1 MYASDLT
8 HQKRAAAVFRN
19 LQLQK
24 EWFATGQTIRI
35 LGQKGGNDYAYMT
48 QIEEGCIADKCWQFY
63 IPTKNNLGNGPISAS
78 TDGMDVTDFTSIF
91 DYGFGSPLIS
101 LPGCLDD
108 AYIPLNIGGVDF
120 FFNGVN
126 YYAYTDEK
134 GQFGAFIEESIPTSC
149 SNNCSIYLSTW
160 QTAEY
165 TSKRYEFTTLGDQS
179 NLAIGGVNTVVTVR
193 QPISGGFIPNKW
205 GYVAIEE
212 FDGSKYVW
220 QPGTNTN
227 ELGQVGLS
235 LTDGKKYRLTAYPNW
250 EKEGSF
256 SPKSL
261 EIESFSH
268 VDSATITMQFDL
280 PNLSISVK

>member
-1 MYASDLT
+1 
-8 HQKRAAAVFRN
+8 
-19 LQLQK
+19 
-24 EWFATGQTIRI
+24 
-35 LGQKGGNDYAYMT
+35 
-48 QIEEGCIADKCWQFY
+48 
-63 IPTKNNLGNGPISAS
+63 
-78 TDGMDVTDFTSIF
+78 
-91 DYGFGSPLIS
+91 
-101 LPGCLDD
+101 
-108 AYIPLNIGGVDF
+108 
-120 FFNGVN
+120 
-126 YYAYTDEK
+126 
-134 GQFGAFIEESIPTSC
+134 
-149 SNNCSIYLSTW
+149 
-160 QTAEY
+160 
-165 TSKRYEFTTLGDQS
+165 
-179 NLAIGGVNTVVTVR
+179 VR

-280 PNLSISVK
+280 PNLSISVKDRRNNLNAWGWYEIYKLNTNVTPNAYEWFRYGRLDFQGRGSQNLSDGTYQITFWPSEKAIGTSKTETITVTSGAVVGTSNLSVTLPAGNVSGKITNGGAVVSGATVAAIADNDPNVIISTVTLSDGTFELSLDVSRAWTLKALDPISTAAGTLALAAVSGGNSSTILTDKDIAIVVP